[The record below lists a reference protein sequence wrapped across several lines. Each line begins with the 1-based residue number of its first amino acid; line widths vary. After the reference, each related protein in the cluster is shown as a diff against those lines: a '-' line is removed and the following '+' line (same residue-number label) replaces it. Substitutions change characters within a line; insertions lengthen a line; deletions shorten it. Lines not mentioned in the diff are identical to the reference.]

1 MTTQDDI
8 RHLVGEIDELVEQL
22 DRVSEEHRVDL
33 DRVHPEHRSSA
44 ENLLHYAHLR
54 TVDIRALQNG
64 LHDLGVTSLT
74 TVESFTRGRLLLAR
88 RVLLALLGEGGADM
102 EAVTAIIDADDDADR
117 SLEANAEALFGM
129 ERENVPARIMVT
141 LPSEAADDPDLVLG
155 FAEAGMDLARI
166 NCAHDGP
173 EAWLRM
179 IRHVHGAAAAV
190 GRDILVNMDLAGPKI
205 RTGEIAPG
213 PRVGRARTTRDDAGT
228 VLTPAKIW
236 LTARRIDLG
245 GPERPAPTPA
255 PPKGLP
261 GRPALPLS
269 VDAAWLANLEV
280 GSVISMHDNRDS
292 KREFTVTRVEDGG
305 VLAEGKQNAYVA
317 EGTLLKHDYE
327 KTRATGVERVERKL
341 RFEAGDE
348 LILTDEPVTADLPT
362 EPGDVARVACSL
374 PEAVRALGDGD
385 PVLFDDGAIAAE
397 VVAVADV
404 DGGFRD
410 VRLRVTR
417 AKPGGRNLAAHKGVN
432 LPETELPLSSLTDED
447 AEHLRFVV
455 EHADVAAVSF
465 IRTPADVDRVLEVLG
480 GIADEHERRGRDDLA
495 ERART
500 LGIVLKI
507 ETIPAFK
514 NLPGILLSAMRHEN
528 LGVMIARGDLAVE
541 LGFARMGEVPGQILA
556 LAQAARLPVV
566 LGTQVLES
574 MAKSGLPSRAEITDA
589 SYALRAEC
597 VMLNKGPHITDAI
610 RALDDLA
617 GKMGRSQRKNRIM
630 LRRIRS
636 WDDPR

>member
-1 MTTQDDI
+1 MTTRDDI
-8 RHLVGEIDELVEQL
+8 RHLMGELEDLLGQL
-22 DRVSEEHRVDL
+22 DRVSADAAEDL
-33 DRVHPEHRSSA
+33 ERIHPEHRSSA

-54 TVDIRALQNG
+54 TLDIRALQNG

-74 TVESFTRGRLLLAR
+74 TVESFTRGRLRLAR
-88 RVLLALLGEGGADM
+88 RVLASLLGEGGADL
-102 EAVTAIIDADDDADR
+102 EAVSSIIEADDDADR
-117 SLEANAEALFGM
+117 ALEANAEALFGR
-129 ERENVPARIMVT
+129 ERDDVPARIMVT

-179 IRHVHGAAAAV
+179 IRHVRAAGDAV
-190 GRDILVNMDLAGPKI
+190 GREILVNMDLAGPKI
-205 RTGEIAPG
+205 RTGDIVRG

-228 VLTPAKIW
+228 VLTPSKLW
-236 LTARRIDLG
+236 LTARRVDLG
-245 GPERPAPTPA
+245 GPDRPEPAPA
-255 PPKGLP
+255 PPKDLP
-261 GRPALPLS
+261 GRPALELA
-269 VDAAWLANLEV
+269 VDASWLANLQV

-292 KREFTVTRVEDGG
+292 KREFTVARVEDGG
-305 VLAEGKQNAYVA
+305 VLAEGIQNAYVA

-341 RFEAGDE
+341 RFETGDE
-348 LILTDEPVTADLPT
+348 LILTDEPVAADVPTA
-362 EPGDVARVACSL
+362 PGEVARVACSL
-374 PEAVRALGDGD
+374 PEAVRALAPGD

-397 VVAVADV
+397 VVAADDV

-417 AKPGGRNLAAHKGVN
+417 AKPGGQNLAAHKGVN
-432 LPETELPLSSLTDED
+432 LPETELPLPSLTDED
-447 AEHLRFVV
+447 VEHLRFVV

-465 IRTPADVDRVLEVLG
+465 IRTTADVDRVLETLED
-480 GIADEHERRGRDDLA
+480 IAAGHERRGRDDLA

-500 LGIVLKI
+500 LGVVLKI
-507 ETIPAFK
+507 ETIPAFE
-514 NLPGILLSAMRHEN
+514 NLPGILVSAMRHEN

-541 LGFARMGEVPGQILA
+541 LGFGRMGEVPGQILA

-610 RALDDLA
+610 RALNDLA
-617 GKMGRSQRKNRIM
+617 GKMGRSQRKSRIM

-636 WDDPR
+636 WGGPR